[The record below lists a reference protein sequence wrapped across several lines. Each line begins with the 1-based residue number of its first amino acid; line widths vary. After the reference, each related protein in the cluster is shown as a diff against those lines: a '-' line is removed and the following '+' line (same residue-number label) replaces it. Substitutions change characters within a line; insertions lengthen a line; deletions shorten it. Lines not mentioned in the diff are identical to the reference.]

1 MIPIIA
7 SIAPSIKAIFQ
18 IAILA
23 WIIFY
28 IFNLFRGTRSAQML
42 SGFLT
47 VFGGLVFVSLVFDL
61 DVLRA
66 ILGKLPLILA
76 TALIVVFQ
84 PEIRQAFLAIGRRR
98 VSLNSRDAK
107 EVVVDAVC
115 QAAETLAM
123 RKNGALIV
131 LERNT
136 HLLEFAKSGTP
147 LNAPV
152 VPQLLTQIFYPN
164 TPLHD
169 GAVIIKGETILAA
182 RCILPLSASDL
193 SRGTRHRAALGLS
206 EKSDAVVVVVSE
218 ETGSISI
225 ACDAR
230 LIQNISKDLLRRYL
244 ERLLRREKISDI
256 IKRSINDLSADRL
269 VETEEQ

>member
-7 SIAPSIKAIFQ
+7 SMAPSIKAILQ
-18 IAILA
+18 IAILS
-23 WIIFY
+23 WIIYY
-28 IFNLFRGTRSAQML
+28 IFNLFKGTRSAQML
-42 SGFLT
+42 SGFLM
-47 VFGGLVFVSLVFDL
+47 VFGGLTFVSLVFDL
-61 DVLRA
+61 DVIRV
-66 ILGKLPLILA
+66 ILSRLPLILA

-98 VSLNSRDAK
+98 FLLNSHDGK
-107 EVVVDAVC
+107 EVVVEAVC
-115 QAAETLAM
+115 NAAETLAL
-123 RKNGALIV
+123 RKHGALIV

-136 HLLEFAKSGTP
+136 HLLEFAKGGTA

-152 VPQLLTQIFYPN
+152 TVPLLTQIFYPN

-182 RCILPLSASDL
+182 RCVLPLSSSDIG
-193 SRGTRHRAALGLS
+193 RGTRHRAALGLS
-206 EKSDAVVVVVSE
+206 ERSDAVVVVVSE

-230 LIQNISKDLLRRYL
+230 LIQNISKDLLRKYL

-256 IKRSINDLSADRL
+256 IKRSLNDLS
-269 VETEEQ
+269 TEER